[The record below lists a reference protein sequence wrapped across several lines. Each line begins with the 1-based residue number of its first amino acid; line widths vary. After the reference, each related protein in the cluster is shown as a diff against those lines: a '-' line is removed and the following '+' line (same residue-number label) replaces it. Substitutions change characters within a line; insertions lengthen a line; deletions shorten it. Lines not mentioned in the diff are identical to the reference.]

1 MKKKLSIIG
10 LSLLLAVTAAV
21 ALCACGGTP
30 AETTKEIVYSEAT
43 NPYADFTWQQ
53 FGSFGNLTL
62 NEVSSPIVY
71 QFEGSYSEAYQGDY
85 SREYIYLNCY
95 EDGLLYGTLSGQNI
109 YGYWTNRDRRDREQF
124 VLHILRH
131 GNSEYNNG
139 DYDMLAEKIAD
150 EGDYYE
156 YSSSFVWNRG
166 WGIRSVLIFGYRYSP
181 VKTIEVDTTE
191 AKTEYILGENLST
204 EGIKLTITRENGK
217 STQLDNLTS
226 LNGVRFL
233 GFDNNV
239 ASDESKVTVRYR
251 DKVTT
256 YNVKVIAPE
265 YTGKGKYND
274 EEVDVKLKVTSASE
288 CEVTFGEY
296 TTKCKYVSRVVVGNN
311 VSELVAPTED
321 DGFALD
327 VTEEVWAGLHK
338 SFVLDKENFSLNPFY
353 VKVYEI
359 PTYKDGVPND
369 RATFEPVKSN
379 VPGGNTEQRF
389 LYVDEE
395 KGECQLTY
403 KYWNGGSTDTF
414 TMKYRMEGN
423 KIIFT
428 ELVSSQNGGSG
439 VRFDNLYKEFIL
451 EPDGEAY
458 GAHLE
463 KTWE

>member
-10 LSLLLAVTAAV
+10 LSLLLALSAAV
-21 ALCACGGTP
+21 ALCACDETP
-30 AETTKEIVYSEAT
+30 ANTATEVIYSEDT

-85 SREYIYLNCY
+85 SREYLYLNCY
-95 EDGLLYGTLSGQNI
+95 EDGLLYGTLSNQNI
-109 YGYWTNRDRRDREQF
+109 YGYWTNRDRRGREQF

-139 DYDMLAEKIAD
+139 DYDMLAEKIED

-181 VKTIEVDTTE
+181 VKSIEVDTTD
-191 AKTEYILGENLST
+191 AKTEYLLGENLDT

-239 ASDESKVTVRYR
+239 ATDESKIIVRYR
-251 DKVTT
+251 DRVTSF
-256 YNVKVIAPE
+256 NVKVIAPE
-265 YTGKGKYND
+265 YNGKGKYD
-274 EEVDVKLKVTSASE
+274 GQDVDVKIKVTSASE
-288 CEVTFGEY
+288 CEVTFGDN
-296 TTKCKYVSRVVVGNN
+296 TTKCKYVKRTVMGTS

-321 DGFALD
+321 DDFTLD
-327 VTEEVWAGLHK
+327 VTEEVWAKFHK
-338 SFVLDKENFSLNPFY
+338 SYALNGETFAAEPFY

-369 RATFEPVKSN
+369 RATFEVVKTN
-379 VPGGNTEQRF
+379 PPGGNTEQRF

-395 KGECQLTY
+395 KQQCMLTY
-403 KYWNGGSTDTF
+403 KYWNGGNTDTF
-414 TMKYRMEGN
+414 TMKYEMDGN

-428 ELVSSQNGGSG
+428 ECIDANVGGNNTK
-439 VRFDNLYKEFIL
+439 FENLYHEFIL
-451 EPDGEAY
+451 EEDGEAY